1 MLRKMGISGILL
13 QALALSL
20 LLGALHFAP
29 GAMADAVR
37 PVITATSPTY
47 TFPIPVEV
55 VFKKDDDSN
64 VSVTGFELLDL
75 NVTNGT
81 PLDFNGTGHSYSFN
95 IEPATD
101 PAFVTISMA
110 PAAAT
115 GDGNDSI
122 AASAI
127 IDFRKPVTRYSD
139 LIGYWSLDEGT
150 GNTVAD
156 GSNNGNSGTVN
167 GNPQWVSGKFGNAL
181 QFDGSGDYVE
191 VTGFSG
197 LTNSSTFSISAW
209 VKLAGVGTNPTDDS
223 GILNF
228 SGNDADSVLLWYNA
242 DAQAAGNPSYTFN
255 AGSMLLPPENRVNG
269 PQGLAV
275 AGSWQ
280 HVVGVSSGTERKL
293 YLDGVLKA
301 TGTGAGTG
309 ITQNGNNL
317 RIGGWDVSTAYD
329 FNGLIDDVRLYGI
342 ALSDPEV
349 SEICNNNDSP
359 KIIGPTTASSNTG
372 VPYSFTYTVQD
383 GNIAFPPTW
392 SASGLPAG
400 LAFNT
405 GTGVLSGTPAGTP
418 DSNGT
423 TTNATITATSGYGSS
438 SVPIAFTLYPLPHSI
453 NAGTTTNVGL
463 YGAKLNGSFADD
475 TNTTC
480 TVTAYIDLTDKGTND
495 AADWNKSIA
504 IGSVTPGS
512 FSTHVES
519 LNVGTTYSVRFT
531 ISNIGGKEVWSNL
544 ETFSTLSSLSLPN
557 LGDLNASSITSESA
571 ILNGVLANTGGEQSA
586 ISILWGDEDR
596 GNTIAAWDNI
606 VSIGQV
612 GVGSFSTAIGNLQ
625 KGKVYF
631 FRTVAVNSIGT
642 VISSKLGVFTPQP
655 DIPVSGLIEYSYNGT
670 FSDTSLDPID
680 SGSGLL
686 TSGIAPVKKS
696 IWTATENFDFNEN
709 AMRARSDGLFTNE
722 FFGMA
727 WYGALIVGGTSPVIA
742 GEVSFGT
749 RSDDGSV
756 LWIDLNQNGIFDDG
770 ELVVDNKGLHGNQ
783 NRVGTV
789 NLANG
794 NYMWAVG
801 FFELSGG
808 SYLGVRWKQGV
819 ETNYDNMAFVNP
831 GANPSMFQTAPTF
844 PAKNITSPSTATA
857 SVGVTFNFQL
867 STNVANP
874 LFSAHNLPLGLSC
887 NPSSGIITGTPQAGG
902 TYEVSVVAS
911 GSLNTAIDVL
921 VITIPPSA
929 PIVISYPAV
938 DIEATEAKLL
948 GAVTATN
955 GRDANVSVHWGNA
968 DGGQGIW
975 QNETEIGTKGISSFV
990 HKLINLTPGGTY
1002 FFRFKGDNSQG
1013 VGGGESWTATQSF
1026 TTPSSIS
1033 APTLGSTLSLSQKS
1047 NTGFKINGS
1056 LSKTG
1061 GAPVTFNFYW
1071 GDNNGGT
1078 DSNAWDNVV
1087 TFNNAQPGNLN
1098 TEVAFPLIAPSVY
1111 YSRTSASNSAGIT
1124 WSENVL
1130 VHTPVVLDDEPTR
1143 KSDLLGW
1150 WRFDDSTANDSS
1162 GNDYHGVA
1170 SSPTIYNDDIPFG
1183 TGKSIN
1189 LNGLKYVTVSDGG
1202 TESVF
1207 DGGST
1212 FTISTWVKEWP
1223 EGNWSPFLSKRGEGG
1238 QGWQIRRLNNSADQI
1253 AFTLRGPGNDD
1264 WSATQNIDDNR
1275 WHHLAATWGGGK
1287 RNIYVDGILIGS
1299 ENRAGSVSPT
1309 GSQLVFG
1316 ARDDS
1321 ANSNT
1326 PPTISN
1332 QSGVWLD
1339 DVRFYRASLSQEN
1352 ISSIYDNGLGD
1363 VGPVLTIISEQTT
1376 TAAAT
1381 MPFQYEIQTNRLA
1394 DSFELLNAP
1403 GWLSLNPIT
1412 GILSGTPT
1420 TSGTEDVTLIASNS
1434 LASNIMSLAIQV
1446 KDYSLFAYSM
1456 DVSPETNATSPLLD
1470 QKVLVTLSEK
1480 NFSLGNLGFH
1490 HDQLKVDASDLRFLS
1505 QYGKLLS
1512 YDILKWNASGESSV
1526 RVQVP
1531 SLSSGDKIVMR
1542 WGNPSALAPSSPTIG
1557 TNWLGEITFSN
1568 FQGPPTLVAS
1578 TTLYGKLGVPFSQKL
1593 EYRGTDPIIFSALGL
1608 PPGLSLNVATGEISG
1623 IPLTSG
1629 EASITVEVNGQTV
1642 SGVSAAKTETFSIK
1656 VSNPEAFPFKL
1667 SLVISGYD
1675 GNSSLTDFPVLVE
1688 LHSGITNFSYDS
1700 FRSPTGADLR
1710 FYSPIGRELAY
1721 EIENWD
1727 SSGHSRIWV
1736 QVPSVSDKNTTFNA
1750 AWGNPLAITPPTYA
1764 TDGSTWSNGFSGTW
1778 HFSELQLGKFL
1789 DSSPTGSH
1797 ATNNGSKIT
1806 TNGRI
1811 GPAADINGS
1820 NIQVPYSPELNPT
1833 MFSVSAWVKESP
1845 PSSAGVN
1852 GFLGFGYHQPPNN
1865 NYFNDINTL
1874 LALPALGPGTMVLG
1888 EPNNPAATGFFF
1900 DGDADFQ
1907 NAGIGITQADQYMDL
1922 WLADFNAPEDG
1933 DYLFRMDQKDDF
1945 TSIWLDLDQD
1955 GLFETSG
1962 SNGSERLGG
1971 NGNFTSPNIP
1981 LTAGQTYKI
1990 ALAHGEGG
1998 GASKFRA
2005 WVQTPSLSMRV
2016 IKPLEVAQNGLFTID
2031 PRFLE
2036 KTIFSNRDTTSDSG
2050 YALTSQ
2056 NGKFKFVSNPGNH
2069 SVPDSNQTNGIWH
2082 HLGISYDGFNKRLFL
2097 DGIIA
2102 GESSAVITPNDNTNL
2117 TIGTNITGLLDEMR
2131 ISGTARTGDWF
2142 HASHD
2147 NQRASSDFLTYG
2159 TVTSPRIILSD
2170 LSVTTIAQEAFDYN
2184 VTALDSPSSYA
2195 AFNLPNGLLFSST
2208 TGRISGTPTTA
2219 GLFPVSLMAFYS
2231 DDDGNITDSDSLP
2244 DVIGSTDSTKPS
2256 EQFILQLT
2264 VTPTAPVTA
2273 TTEASLVSAN
2283 SASFNGNVISD
2294 GGDPPTVRIYY
2305 GTQDGGFD
2313 PSAWPNMLE
2322 IGKKGQG
2329 TFGHVIGGLI
2339 PEVTYHYRVRAFNSA
2354 APVGVW
2360 GTGTFVPG
2368 AKATAS
2374 IEITGDPNEG
2384 PPRNG
2389 LIGEWLFDG
2398 DNANDTSGNGYDG
2411 NSSANVTYSASTPWG
2426 TGKSVNLN
2434 NNSYITVDDG
2444 TVDQSVFDLDT
2455 LSISFWAKE
2464 WPSNGW
2470 GAYVAKRGDGGQGY
2484 QIRRNGG
2491 DPSKL
2496 SWTLR
2501 GPGNDDWNAVVN
2513 DSGQFNKW
2521 VHVLAAFGGGTRK
2534 LFLNGIEKGSENRG
2548 GNINDTNSMLAFG
2561 CKDNDG
2567 NFAFAP
2573 ASHSNAFM
2581 DEIRIYDRLLTAN
2594 EISQLSAIA
2603 RQITIPLKGGG
2614 SIAYTGGIAE
2624 DLNAT
2629 PPVWKQ
2635 QRHARR
2641 NSSFPKGLHRGR
2653 RWTQWRNH
2661 RNQPLDGKLD
2671 SDPSEYGNYCSV
2683 DHR

>member
-1 MLRKMGISGILL
+1 
-13 QALALSL
+13 
-20 LLGALHFAP
+20 
-29 GAMADAVR
+29 
-37 PVITATSPTY
+37 
-47 TFPIPVEV
+47 
-55 VFKKDDDSN
+55 
-64 VSVTGFELLDL
+64 
-75 NVTNGT
+75 
-81 PLDFNGTGHSYSFN
+81 
-95 IEPATD
+95 
-101 PAFVTISMA
+101 
-110 PAAAT
+110 
-115 GDGNDSI
+115 
-122 AASAI
+122 
-127 IDFRKPVTRYSD
+127 
-139 LIGYWSLDEGT
+139 
-150 GNTVAD
+150 
-156 GSNNGNSGTVN
+156 
-167 GNPQWVSGKFGNAL
+167 
-181 QFDGSGDYVE
+181 
-191 VTGFSG
+191 
-197 LTNSSTFSISAW
+197 
-209 VKLAGVGTNPTDDS
+209 
-223 GILNF
+223 
-228 SGNDADSVLLWYNA
+228 
-242 DAQAAGNPSYTFN
+242 
-255 AGSMLLPPENRVNG
+255 
-269 PQGLAV
+269 
-275 AGSWQ
+275 
-280 HVVGVSSGTERKL
+280 
-293 YLDGVLKA
+293 
-301 TGTGAGTG
+301 
-309 ITQNGNNL
+309 
-317 RIGGWDVSTAYD
+317 
-329 FNGLIDDVRLYGI
+329 
-342 ALSDPEV
+342 
-349 SEICNNNDSP
+349 
-359 KIIGPTTASSNTG
+359 
-372 VPYSFTYTVQD
+372 
-383 GNIAFPPTW
+383 
-392 SASGLPAG
+392 
-400 LAFNT
+400 
-405 GTGVLSGTPAGTP
+405 
-418 DSNGT
+418 
-423 TTNATITATSGYGSS
+423 
-438 SVPIAFTLYPLPHSI
+438 
-453 NAGTTTNVGL
+453 
-463 YGAKLNGSFADD
+463 
-475 TNTTC
+475 
-480 TVTAYIDLTDKGTND
+480 
-495 AADWNKSIA
+495 
-504 IGSVTPGS
+504 
-512 FSTHVES
+512 
-519 LNVGTTYSVRFT
+519 
-531 ISNIGGKEVWSNL
+531 
-544 ETFSTLSSLSLPN
+544 
-557 LGDLNASSITSESA
+557 
-571 ILNGVLANTGGEQSA
+571 
-586 ISILWGDEDR
+586 
-596 GNTIAAWDNI
+596 
-606 VSIGQV
+606 
-612 GVGSFSTAIGNLQ
+612 
-625 KGKVYF
+625 
-631 FRTVAVNSIGT
+631 
-642 VISSKLGVFTPQP
+642 
-655 DIPVSGLIEYSYNGT
+655 
-670 FSDTSLDPID
+670 
-680 SGSGLL
+680 
-686 TSGIAPVKKS
+686 
-696 IWTATENFDFNEN
+696 
-709 AMRARSDGLFTNE
+709 
-722 FFGMA
+722 
-727 WYGALIVGGTSPVIA
+727 
-742 GEVSFGT
+742 
-749 RSDDGSV
+749 
-756 LWIDLNQNGIFDDG
+756 
-770 ELVVDNKGLHGNQ
+770 
-783 NRVGTV
+783 
-789 NLANG
+789 
-794 NYMWAVG
+794 
-801 FFELSGG
+801 
-808 SYLGVRWKQGV
+808 
-819 ETNYDNMAFVNP
+819 
-831 GANPSMFQTAPTF
+831 
-844 PAKNITSPSTATA
+844 
-857 SVGVTFNFQL
+857 
-867 STNVANP
+867 
-874 LFSAHNLPLGLSC
+874 
-887 NPSSGIITGTPQAGG
+887 
-902 TYEVSVVAS
+902 
-911 GSLNTAIDVL
+911 
-921 VITIPPSA
+921 
-929 PIVISYPAV
+929 
-938 DIEATEAKLL
+938 
-948 GAVTATN
+948 
-955 GRDANVSVHWGNA
+955 
-968 DGGQGIW
+968 
-975 QNETEIGTKGISSFV
+975 
-990 HKLINLTPGGTY
+990 
-1002 FFRFKGDNSQG
+1002 
-1013 VGGGESWTATQSF
+1013 
-1026 TTPSSIS
+1026 
-1033 APTLGSTLSLSQKS
+1033 
-1047 NTGFKINGS
+1047 
-1056 LSKTG
+1056 
-1061 GAPVTFNFYW
+1061 
-1071 GDNNGGT
+1071 
-1078 DSNAWDNVV
+1078 
-1087 TFNNAQPGNLN
+1087 
-1098 TEVAFPLIAPSVY
+1098 
-1111 YSRTSASNSAGIT
+1111 
-1124 WSENVL
+1124 
-1130 VHTPVVLDDEPTR
+1130 
-1143 KSDLLGW
+1143 
-1150 WRFDDSTANDSS
+1150 
-1162 GNDYHGVA
+1162 
-1170 SSPTIYNDDIPFG
+1170 
-1183 TGKSIN
+1183 
-1189 LNGLKYVTVSDGG
+1189 
-1202 TESVF
+1202 
-1207 DGGST
+1207 
-1212 FTISTWVKEWP
+1212 
-1223 EGNWSPFLSKRGEGG
+1223 
-1238 QGWQIRRLNNSADQI
+1238 NSADQI

-1326 PPTISN
+1326 PPAISN

-1363 VGPVLTIISEQTT
+1363 VGPVLNIISEQTT

-1381 MPFQYEIQTNRLA
+1381 MPFEYEIQTNRPA

-1446 KDYSLFAYSM
+1446 KDYSQFAYAM
-1456 DVSPETNATSPLLD
+1456 DLTPETNSTNSLSD
-1470 QKVLVTLSEK
+1470 QILLVTLSEK
-1480 NFSLGNLGFH
+1480 NYSLVNLGFH
-1490 HDQLKVDASDLRFLS
+1490 HGQLKVDASDLRFLS
-1505 QYGKLLS
+1505 QYGKELT

-1526 RVQVP
+1526 RLQMP

-1542 WGNPSALAPSSPTIG
+1542 WGNPSALAPNSTTIG

-1578 TTLYGKLGVPFSQKL
+1578 TTLYGKLGVPFTQKL
-1593 EYRGTDPIIFSALGL
+1593 EYRGTDPMIFSALGL

-1629 EASITVEVNGQTV
+1629 EASITIEVNGQTA

-1656 VSNPEAFPFKL
+1656 VSDPEAFPFKL

-1675 GNSSLTDFPVLVE
+1675 GNSTLTDFPVLVE

-1727 SSGHSRIWV
+1727 TSGHSRIWV
-1736 QVPSVSDKNTTFNA
+1736 KVPSVLDKNTTFNA
-1750 AWGNPLAITPPTYA
+1750 AWGNPLATTPPTYA
-1764 TDGSTWSNGFSGTW
+1764 TDGSTWSNGFNGTW
-1778 HFSELQLGKFL
+1778 HFSELQLGNFI
-1789 DSSPTGSH
+1789 DSSPSGNH
-1797 ATNNGSKIT
+1797 ATNNGSKIAT
-1806 TNGRI
+1806 SGRI
-1811 GPAADINGS
+1811 GPAADVNGS
-1820 NIQVPYSPELNPT
+1820 NIQAPYSAALNPT
-1833 MFSVSAWVKESP
+1833 IFSVSAWVKESP
-1845 PSSAGVN
+1845 PSSGGVN

-1865 NYFNDINTL
+1865 SYFNDINTL

-1907 NAGIGITQADQYMDL
+1907 NAGIGISQNDQYMDL

-1981 LTAGQTYKI
+1981 LIAGQTYKI

-1998 GASKFRA
+1998 GGSKFRA

-2031 PRFLE
+2031 HRFLE
-2036 KTIFSNRDTTSDSG
+2036 KTIFSNRDTTSDTGS
-2050 YALTSQ
+2050 ALTSQ

-2069 SVPDSNQTNGIWH
+2069 SIPDSNHTNGIWH

-2102 GESSAVITPNDNTNL
+2102 GESSAVITPNDNANL
-2117 TIGTNITGLLDEMR
+2117 TIGTNLTGLVDEMR

-2195 AFNLPNGLLFSST
+2195 AFNLPNGLQFSST

-2231 DDDGNITDSDSLP
+2231 DDDGNNTDSDSLP

-2256 EQFILQLT
+2256 EQFILQLRVAPT
-2264 VTPTAPVTA
+2264 VPVIA
-2273 TTEASLVSAN
+2273 TTEASSITAN

-2329 TFGHVIGGLI
+2329 NFGHVIGGLI

-2354 APVGVW
+2354 APEGVW

-2368 AKATAS
+2368 AKATGS

-2411 NSSANVTYSASTPWG
+2411 NSSANVTYSTSTPWG

-2455 LSISFWAKE
+2455 LSISFWSKE

-2470 GAYVAKRGDGGQGY
+2470 GAYVAKRGEGQGY

-2594 EISQLSAIA
+2594 EIAQLSAIA

-2614 SIAYTGGIAE
+2614 SISYSGGVAE

-2635 QRHARR
+2635 TGTPAEIAASLKACIEDDGGH
-2641 NSSFPKGLHRGR
+2641 NGEIVVTIPSTGNLTL
-2653 RWTQWRNH
+2653 TQANTGIIAQSITG
-2661 RNQPLDGKLD
+2661 NLGGQNANYLSGFTGGVND
-2671 SDPSEYGNYCSV
+2671 SDISKAFTTIASDLPVLSNGPLRDVSDTGATLTGLVPHMGTGTVNNGNLTFSADKFQNLMLWLDANDSSTITHTASAVSQWKDKSGNNVHAAQSTASKKPMLSSGTQNGLSTILFDGV
-2683 DHR
+2683 DDYFSASSLSISQSYTIFAVAKTTGGSGRDYIFDGITNNGNRSLIALNSNGKVQLWASSWANSNL